1 MAISTGQRAGSR
13 SGSWPA
19 VAAVTLG
26 IFCLMTSELLP
37 VGLLTPVSADL
48 GVSNGTAGL
57 MVTMPGLVAAL
68 SAPLI
73 AVFGA
78 RLDRRLLLCAL
89 VALVGAANL
98 VCALTPEFVVVLVAR
113 LLVGVGIGGFWATA
127 GGLAGRLVPAAQVG
141 RATTVIFGGVS
152 AASVL
157 GVPAGTFLSQVAG
170 WRAAFAG
177 IGVLALLAGVCIALA
192 MPAVP
197 GTRTGALTDLVRVFR
212 GSAGVRMGLL
222 VTFLLVT
229 GQFTAYTFVR
239 PVLQDVS
246 GLDGSLISPLLLAYG
261 VAGVA
266 GNFLVGGQASRHLH
280 RTLIIVA
287 WRHRRRADADRP
299 HHRRAGRSDRSARGM
314 GPRVWGR
321 VGVPADLDAHRGSA
335 RHRRGDL
342 TVRRRVQPVHRIRGR
357 DRCPRRRRDRRRG
370 RPLGRRPARSPRRGG
385 GGEFGQNHTQHHRE
399 ELIMS
404 LTIINP
410 AALHDPVGF
419 GYSHVAS
426 VAAADF
432 VLIGGQYGS
441 GPDGHVTSIEFA
453 EQVERSFANLGT
465 ALAAAGL
472 DYGHVARLGT
482 YIVDHDQ
489 AKLEALLQVIKRIWG
504 DRPPAQTLIGVA
516 ALALPDMLFEVDAVA
531 VRP

>member
-1 MAISTGQRAGSR
+1 MEISTGRRAGPR

-37 VGLLTPVSADL
+37 VGLLTPVSAEL
-48 GVSNGTAGL
+48 GVSDGTAGL

-73 AVFGA
+73 AVYGA
-78 RLDRRLLLCAL
+78 RLDRRLLLCVL
-89 VALVGAANL
+89 IALVGAANL
-98 VCALTPEFVVVLVAR
+98 ACALAPQFAVVLVAR

-127 GGLAGRLVPAAQVG
+127 GGLAGRLVPSAHVG

-157 GVPAGTFLSQVAG
+157 GVPAGTFLGELAG

-177 IGVLALLAGVCIALA
+177 VGVLALLAGVCTALA

-212 GSAGVRMGLL
+212 GNTGVRMGLL

-246 GLDGSLISPLLLAYG
+246 GLDGNLIGPLLLTYG

-266 GNFLVGGQASRHLH
+266 GNFLIGGQASRHLH

-287 WRHRRRADADRP
+287 CVIVAALTLT
-299 HHRRAGRSDRSARGM
+299 ALAT
-314 GPRVWGR
+314 
-321 VGVPADLDAHRGSA
+321 GVPA
-335 RHRRGDL
+335 
-342 TVRRRVQPVHRIRGR
+342 
-357 DRCPRRRRDRRRG
+357 
-370 RPLGRRPARSPRRGG
+370 
-385 GGEFGQNHTQHHRE
+385 
-399 ELIMS
+399 
-404 LTIINP
+404 
-410 AALHDPVGF
+410 AA
-419 GYSHVAS
+419 
-426 VAAADF
+426 
-432 VLIGGQYGS
+432 I
-441 GPDGHVTSIEFA
+441 
-453 EQVERSFANLGT
+453 
-465 ALAAAGL
+465 
-472 DYGHVARLGT
+472 
-482 YIVDHDQ
+482 
-489 AKLEALLQVIKRIWG
+489 ALLVAWGLGYGAVSVSLQIWMLTAAPHATDAATSLFVAVFNLSIAFGAVVGAVAVDVI
-504 DRPPAQTLIGVA
+504 AVVA
-516 ALALPDMLFEVDAVA
+516 ALWVAAPLVLLAAVA
-531 VRP
+531 VGSSANTTHHITERN